1 MTETLTIEAEIE
13 KWNDVRFFV
22 ENFMQ
27 KNAVST
33 NDMMMLD
40 IAIEEIFVNVASY
53 AYAPNHGM
61 VTLEVGILQNPKAM
75 QVIFT
80 DQGIPYNPLDKEDPD
95 VNLKLEEREIGGL
108 GIYMVKQSMDAVRYA
123 YKDNRNILTIVK
135 NLE

>member
-13 KWNDVRFFV
+13 KWNEVRFFV

-61 VTLEVGILQNPKAM
+61 VTIEVSMQQNPKAM
-75 QVIFT
+75 QVVFT